1 MYLSWE
7 REEVS
12 LSCLWQG
19 NTGDRARGN
28 WIYSLKPRLSIT
40 DFCFLKSARHA
51 KSRMVSL
58 GSRSPEI
65 LVNNT
70 THRPKQNL
78 DWKLVPYIKT
88 LDSVHVH
95 VVVCRAYFVMRS
107 GSWWGL
113 AVDEAWQLMRPGSWW
128 GRAGR
133 RWCSLVPRSWVWRVL
148 VTTHFAQCV
157 TTM

>member
-1 MYLSWE
+1 MRRDFTWNPTGRDSQLERWSTVKTFNYYKSLFSHRSRQMYLSWE

-65 LVNNT
+65 LVNST

-78 DWKLVPYIKT
+78 NWKLVPYIKT

-95 VVVCRAYFVMRS
+95 VVVCRAYFVMRP

-113 AVDEAWQLMRPGSWW
+113 VVDEPW
-128 GRAGR
+128 
-133 RWCSLVPRSWVWRVL
+133 
-148 VTTHFAQCV
+148 
-157 TTM
+157 